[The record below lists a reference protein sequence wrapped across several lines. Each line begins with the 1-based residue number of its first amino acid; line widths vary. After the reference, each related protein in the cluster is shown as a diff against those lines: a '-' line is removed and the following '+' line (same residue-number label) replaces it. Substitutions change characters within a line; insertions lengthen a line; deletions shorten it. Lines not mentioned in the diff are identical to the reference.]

1 MKGGKGDKEVG
12 CGKNFTKNCLSKPW
26 SLVPGIE
33 LYIFNYQRYFY
44 FCIKSCLVLSF
55 SICKI
60 TNHSIIHN
68 DYFLLAEIF
77 GSKCNKLSK
86 V

>member
-1 MKGGKGDKEVG
+1 MGEGEKEVG
-12 CGKNFTKNCLSKPW
+12 CGKIFTKNCLSKFGLL
-26 SLVPGIE
+26 SLV
-33 LYIFNYQRYFY
+33 LSCIFSIIRDISI

-60 TNHSIIHN
+60 TNHSIMHN